1 MHNTRASRGSPGCIV
16 EPLDRRTLLAS
27 PLISVADV
35 AVRERDANQV
45 SYARVTVTLSRKTA
59 SEVRVGFTTK
69 PATAT
74 AGHDFQAASGTLVI
88 PAGTGSGSIRI
99 KILGD
104 NEIESS
110 EKFYVRLVS
119 PVHATLPESKPY
131 SVVRIVDNDRQQV
144 SVISDNTDKG
154 SSGSQSA
161 SGNGLLAASFT
172 TPAAVITLNQVELI
186 MSTFGDGIPSV
197 QLWSDVAGAPGSALT
212 VFTRTSALSS
222 TLAPTTFAIPG
233 GKLLAQNTK
242 YWILLSAD
250 TGSFQWSNA
259 NSNAGTGTGYT
270 GEWANTF
277 NPSSGWAVS
286 KSLPLQMKVN

>member
-1 MHNTRASRGSPGCIV
+1 GARQNVKAGENLPKCPAFEMQRTFALRVGRHATLSVMHNTRASRGSPGCIV

-110 EKFYVRLVS
+110 EKFYVRL
-119 PVHATLPESKPY
+119 
-131 SVVRIVDNDRQQV
+131 
-144 SVISDNTDKG
+144 
-154 SSGSQSA
+154 
-161 SGNGLLAASFT
+161 
-172 TPAAVITLNQVELI
+172 
-186 MSTFGDGIPSV
+186 
-197 QLWSDVAGAPGSALT
+197 
-212 VFTRTSALSS
+212 
-222 TLAPTTFAIPG
+222 
-233 GKLLAQNTK
+233 
-242 YWILLSAD
+242 
-250 TGSFQWSNA
+250 
-259 NSNAGTGTGYT
+259 
-270 GEWANTF
+270 
-277 NPSSGWAVS
+277 
-286 KSLPLQMKVN
+286 